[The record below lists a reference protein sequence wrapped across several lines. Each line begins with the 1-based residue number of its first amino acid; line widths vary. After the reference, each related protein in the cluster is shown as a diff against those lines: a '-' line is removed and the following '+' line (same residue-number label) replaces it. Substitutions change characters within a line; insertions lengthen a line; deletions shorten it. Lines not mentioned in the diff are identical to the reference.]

1 MVGRALASLRA
12 AVSAARLSEV
22 GRGGMLIT

>member
-1 MVGRALASLRA
+1 LVRRALASLRA
-12 AVSAARLSEV
+12 AVSGVRLSEV